1 MPMRMHHGRLCLSL
15 SALAAALAC
24 HTPAPPAPEA
34 TKAPPTP
41 HSVTLMWKAPRAPAR
56 VSVIGYNVYRW
67 TKNNNRNVRIATR
80 IPGPPFEDRQVASG
94 ETYFYAVAA
103 VDQAGR
109 ESRLSGDI
117 QATIP

>member
-1 MPMRMHHGRLCLSL
+1 MRMHPASVCLPL
-15 SALAAALAC
+15 LALAVALAC
-24 HTPAPPAPEA
+24 HPSVSPAPEA
-34 TKAPPTP
+34 PKAPRTP
-41 HSVTLMWKAPRAPAR
+41 HSVTLTWKAPRTPAR

-67 TKNNNRNVRIATR
+67 TKNDNWNVRIATR
-80 IPGPPFEDRQVASG
+80 IPGPPFEDRHVTSG

-109 ESRLSGDI
+109 ETRLSEHI

>member
-1 MPMRMHHGRLCLSL
+1 MKMHPGTVCLPL
-15 SALAAALAC
+15 LALAAALAC
-24 HTPAPPAPEA
+24 HPPAQPAPEA
-34 TKAPPTP
+34 PKPPRTP
-41 HSVTLMWKAPRAPAR
+41 HSVTLMWKAPRVPPR

-67 TKNNNRNVRIATR
+67 TKNDSRNVRIATQ

-94 ETYFYAVAA
+94 ETYFYAITA

-109 ESRLSGDI
+109 ESRLSENI